1 MKSNAMILAAHGSRL
16 KSSNEEVAQLA
27 AKLSQQLKQRFAQVE
42 PAFLELSPP
51 SIEDAIDN
59 CVAAGHQ
66 QITVV
71 PYFLA
76 AGRHVKDDVPA
87 IIAQAKQKY
96 PDVDIELTQHL
107 GLSTGLVDAVTG
119 LLDSES

>member
-1 MKSNAMILAAHGSRL
+1 MILAAHGSRL
-16 KSSNEEVAQLA
+16 KSSNEEVTQLA
-27 AKLSQQLKQRFAQVE
+27 AKLGDQLTSQFAQVE

-51 SIEDAIDN
+51 SIEQAIAT
-59 CVAAGHQ
+59 CVAAGHHH
-66 QITVV
+66 ITVV

-87 IIAQAKQKY
+87 IVEQARQQY

-107 GLSTGLVDAVTG
+107 GLSDGLVSAVTG
-119 LLDSES
+119 LLDSNN